1 MKNVQKLLLAVAV
14 SAALAGCAT
23 TRSDSLGLAEN
34 ETVKTYAEA
43 YQPARDMLFAG
54 KFDELKAKVLENGKD
69 KEGKELTKEE
79 AYEKLLTSASE
90 LSIMERGL
98 LALNTGDVDRAL
110 FFFDAA
116 EEKLN
121 LAEDQTG
128 VTDQAAGA
136 SKSLLASVTGAK
148 ELADYE
154 VRSYE
159 KVMLLNYKALC
170 YMLKGDR
177 KAYNVTRRA
186 IDLQQEEWEKFQ
198 QEKAKF
204 EEEHPELFDE
214 NAQKEAAKKQA
225 AAKAKAE
232 AEAKAKAEAQKKA
245 QAQQTASQ
253 QQAKDGLEGLAG
265 AFGGMFGGSDAK
277 SSTEAAG
284 NAAQTAV
291 GALDALAALPEII
304 GAIDVDDRSADT
316 KKKAGLVTSAYVNPF
331 GDYMNALLQEFDS
344 LEDRSLRDN
353 ARISYEKVVE
363 NNKDCKA
370 AVVAK
375 KDVMK
380 GLRKNQ
386 KLVQVIL
393 SDGFAP
399 YQKES
404 SKSFR
409 VGKYQATL
417 NYANATPVDTP
428 VVGAKVNAGGK
439 TTRMSSL
446 TKMESII
453 LRDEQDRMP
462 WRVFDTAMA
471 LLRSG
476 MANDKLGILGDAL
489 TSAVQHPDTRSWL
502 SLPNQVL
509 VSRLVVP
516 ANLKTIDISTVDKSG
531 KVLAKNTVKIAEKGP
546 TVVYAVNYGTHL
558 QTFANEFSW
567 VK

>member
-1 MKNVQKLLLAVAV
+1 MRSSSLTPRKK
-14 SAALAGCAT
+14 SST
-23 TRSDSLGLAEN
+23 SPKTR
-34 ETVKTYAEA
+34 
-43 YQPARDMLFAG
+43 R
-54 KFDELKAKVLENGKD
+54 
-69 KEGKELTKEE
+69 
-79 AYEKLLTSASE
+79 
-90 LSIMERGL
+90 
-98 LALNTGDVDRAL
+98 
-110 FFFDAA
+110 
-116 EEKLN
+116 
-121 LAEDQTG
+121 
-128 VTDQAAGA
+128 
-136 SKSLLASVTGAK
+136 K

-253 QQAKDGLEGLAG
+253 QQAKDGLAGLAG
-265 AFGGMFGGSDAK
+265 AFGGMFGGSDTK

-304 GAIDVDDRSADT
+304 GAINVDDRSADT

-428 VVGAKVNAGGK
+428 RRRACRASRRWNPSSFATNRTACPGA
-439 TTRMSSL
+439 SL
-446 TKMESII
+446 T
-453 LRDEQDRMP
+453 RP
-462 WRVFDTAMA
+462 WRSF
-471 LLRSG
+471 
-476 MANDKLGILGDAL
+476 
-489 TSAVQHPDTRSWL
+489 
-502 SLPNQVL
+502 
-509 VSRLVVP
+509 VP
-516 ANLKTIDISTVDKSG
+516 A
-531 KVLAKNTVKIAEKGP
+531 
-546 TVVYAVNYGTHL
+546 
-558 QTFANEFSW
+558 
-567 VK
+567 

>member
-1 MKNVQKLLLAVAV
+1 
-14 SAALAGCAT
+14 
-23 TRSDSLGLAEN
+23 
-34 ETVKTYAEA
+34 
-43 YQPARDMLFAG
+43 MLFAG

-214 NAQKEAAKKQA
+214 KAQKEAAKKQA

-245 QAQQTASQ
+245 QAQQQANS
-253 QQAKDGLEGLAG
+253 QQAKEGLAGLAG
-265 AFGGMFGGSDAK
+265 AFGGMFGGSDTK

-304 GAIDVDDRSADT
+304 GAINVDDRSADT

-370 AVVAK
+370 
-375 KDVMK
+375 
-380 GLRKNQ
+380 
-386 KLVQVIL
+386 
-393 SDGFAP
+393 P
-399 YQKES
+399 S
-404 SKSFR
+404 SPR
-409 VGKYQATL
+409 
-417 NYANATPVDTP
+417 
-428 VVGAKVNAGGK
+428 
-439 TTRMSSL
+439 R
-446 TKMESII
+446 
-453 LRDEQDRMP
+453 
-462 WRVFDTAMA
+462 
-471 LLRSG
+471 
-476 MANDKLGILGDAL
+476 
-489 TSAVQHPDTRSWL
+489 TS
-502 SLPNQVL
+502 
-509 VSRLVVP
+509 
-516 ANLKTIDISTVDKSG
+516 
-531 KVLAKNTVKIAEKGP
+531 
-546 TVVYAVNYGTHL
+546 
-558 QTFANEFSW
+558 
-567 VK
+567 

>member
-1 MKNVQKLLLAVAV
+1 
-14 SAALAGCAT
+14 
-23 TRSDSLGLAEN
+23 
-34 ETVKTYAEA
+34 
-43 YQPARDMLFAG
+43 
-54 KFDELKAKVLENGKD
+54 
-69 KEGKELTKEE
+69 
-79 AYEKLLTSASE
+79 
-90 LSIMERGL
+90 
-98 LALNTGDVDRAL
+98 
-110 FFFDAA
+110 
-116 EEKLN
+116 
-121 LAEDQTG
+121 
-128 VTDQAAGA
+128 
-136 SKSLLASVTGAK
+136 
-148 ELADYE
+148 
-154 VRSYE
+154 
-159 KVMLLNYKALC
+159 
-170 YMLKGDR
+170 
-177 KAYNVTRRA
+177 
-186 IDLQQEEWEKFQ
+186 
-198 QEKAKF
+198 
-204 EEEHPELFDE
+204 
-214 NAQKEAAKKQA
+214 
-225 AAKAKAE
+225 
-232 AEAKAKAEAQKKA
+232 
-245 QAQQTASQ
+245 
-253 QQAKDGLEGLAG
+253 
-265 AFGGMFGGSDAK
+265 MF
-277 SSTEAAG
+277 
-284 NAAQTAV
+284 V
-291 GALDALAALPEII
+291 
-304 GAIDVDDRSADT
+304 
-316 KKKAGLVTSAYVNPF
+316 
-331 GDYMNALLQEFDS
+331 
-344 LEDRSLRDN
+344 
-353 ARISYEKVVE
+353 
-363 NNKDCKA
+363 
-370 AVVAK
+370 
-375 KDVMK
+375 
-380 GLRKNQ
+380 
-386 KLVQVIL
+386 L

>member
-1 MKNVQKLLLAVAV
+1 MKNIQKVLLAVAV

-34 ETVKTYAEA
+34 EAVKTYAEA

-69 KEGKELTKEE
+69 KEGKALTKEE
-79 AYEKLLTSASE
+79 AYEKLISSASE

-98 LALNTGDVDRAL
+98 LALNTGDV
-110 FFFDAA
+110 
-116 EEKLN
+116 
-121 LAEDQTG
+121 
-128 VTDQAAGA
+128 
-136 SKSLLASVTGAK
+136 
-148 ELADYE
+148 
-154 VRSYE
+154 

-214 NAQKEAAKKQA
+214 KAQKEAAK
-225 AAKAKAE
+225 
-232 AEAKAKAEAQKKA
+232 KAEAQKKA
-245 QAQQTASQ
+245 QAQQKSDTQEAQ
-253 QQAKDGLEGLAG
+253 EGLAGLAG
-265 AFGGMFGGSDAK
+265 AFGGMFGGNDKK
-277 SSTEAAG
+277 SSTEAA
-284 NAAQTAV
+284 ADTAQTAV

-304 GAIDVDDRSADT
+304 GAINVDDRSADT

-404 SKSFR
+404 SKAFR

-417 NYANATPVDTP
+417 NYANATPVETP

-476 MANDKLGILGDAL
+476 MAHDKLGVLGGAL
-489 TSAVQHPDTRSWL
+489 AGAVQHPDTRSWL

>member
-1 MKNVQKLLLAVAV
+1 MKNIQKVLLAVAV

-34 ETVKTYAEA
+34 EAVKTYAEA

-69 KEGKELTKEE
+69 KEGKALTKEE
-79 AYEKLLTSASE
+79 AYEKLISSASE

-136 SKSLLASVTGAK
+136 SKSLLASVTGAS

-214 NAQKEAAKKQA
+214 KAQKEAAKKA
-225 AAKAKAE
+225 EAKAKAE
-232 AEAKAKAEAQKKA
+232 AAAKAKAEAQKKA
-245 QAQQTASQ
+245 QAQQKSDTQEAQ
-253 QQAKDGLEGLAG
+253 EGLAGLAG
-265 AFGGMFGGSDAK
+265 AFGGMFGGNDK
-277 SSTEAAG
+277 NSSTEAA
-284 NAAQTAV
+284 ADTAQTAV

-304 GAIDVDDRSADT
+304 GAINVDDRSADT

-404 SKSFR
+404 SKAFR

-417 NYANATPVDTP
+417 NYANATPVETP

-476 MANDKLGILGDAL
+476 MAHDKLGVLGGAL
-489 TSAVQHPDTRSWL
+489 AGAVQHPDTRSWL

>member
-1 MKNVQKLLLAVAV
+1 MKNIQKVLLAVAV

-34 ETVKTYAEA
+34 EAVKTYAEA

-69 KEGKELTKEE
+69 KEGKALTKEE
-79 AYEKLLTSASE
+79 AYEKLISSASE

-136 SKSLLASVTGAK
+136 SKSLLASVTGAS

-214 NAQKEAAKKQA
+214 KAQKEAAKKA
-225 AAKAKAE
+225 EAKAKAE
-232 AEAKAKAEAQKKA
+232 AAAKAKAEAQKKA
-245 QAQQTASQ
+245 QAQQKSDTQEAQ
-253 QQAKDGLEGLAG
+253 DGLAGLAG
-265 AFGGMFGGSDAK
+265 AFGGMFGGNDKK
-277 SSTEAAG
+277 SSTEAA
-284 NAAQTAV
+284 ADTAQTAV

-304 GAIDVDDRSADT
+304 GAINVDDRSADT

-404 SKSFR
+404 SKAFR

-417 NYANATPVDTP
+417 NYANATPVETP
-428 VVGAKVNAGGK
+428 VVGAMVNAGGK

-476 MANDKLGILGDAL
+476 MAHDKLGVLGGAL
-489 TSAVQHPDTRSWL
+489 AGAVQHPDTRSWL

>member
-1 MKNVQKLLLAVAV
+1 
-14 SAALAGCAT
+14 
-23 TRSDSLGLAEN
+23 
-34 ETVKTYAEA
+34 
-43 YQPARDMLFAG
+43 
-54 KFDELKAKVLENGKD
+54 
-69 KEGKELTKEE
+69 
-79 AYEKLLTSASE
+79 
-90 LSIMERGL
+90 MERGL

-214 NAQKEAAKKQA
+214 KAQKEAAKKQA

-245 QAQQTASQ
+245 QAQQQANS
-253 QQAKDGLEGLAG
+253 QQAKEGLAGLAG
-265 AFGGMFGGSDAK
+265 AFGGMFGGSDTK

-284 NAAQTAV
+284 DAAQTAV

-304 GAIDVDDRSADT
+304 GGINVDDRSAET

-428 VVGAKVNAGGK
+428 VVGAKVMAGGK

-476 MANDKLGILGDAL
+476 MAHDKLGVLGDAL
-489 TSAVQHPDTRSWL
+489 ASSVQHPDTRSWL

>member
-34 ETVKTYAEA
+34 EAVKTYAEA

-204 EEEHPELFDE
+204 EEEHPELFD
-214 NAQKEAAKKQA
+214 
-225 AAKAKAE
+225 
-232 AEAKAKAEAQKKA
+232 
-245 QAQQTASQ
+245 
-253 QQAKDGLEGLAG
+253 
-265 AFGGMFGGSDAK
+265 
-277 SSTEAAG
+277 
-284 NAAQTAV
+284 
-291 GALDALAALPEII
+291 
-304 GAIDVDDRSADT
+304 
-316 KKKAGLVTSAYVNPF
+316 
-331 GDYMNALLQEFDS
+331 
-344 LEDRSLRDN
+344 
-353 ARISYEKVVE
+353 
-363 NNKDCKA
+363 
-370 AVVAK
+370 
-375 KDVMK
+375 
-380 GLRKNQ
+380 
-386 KLVQVIL
+386 
-393 SDGFAP
+393 
-399 YQKES
+399 
-404 SKSFR
+404 
-409 VGKYQATL
+409 
-417 NYANATPVDTP
+417 
-428 VVGAKVNAGGK
+428 
-439 TTRMSSL
+439 
-446 TKMESII
+446 
-453 LRDEQDRMP
+453 
-462 WRVFDTAMA
+462 
-471 LLRSG
+471 
-476 MANDKLGILGDAL
+476 
-489 TSAVQHPDTRSWL
+489 
-502 SLPNQVL
+502 
-509 VSRLVVP
+509 
-516 ANLKTIDISTVDKSG
+516 
-531 KVLAKNTVKIAEKGP
+531 
-546 TVVYAVNYGTHL
+546 
-558 QTFANEFSW
+558 
-567 VK
+567 

>member
-1 MKNVQKLLLAVAV
+1 MKNVQKVLLAVAV

-23 TRSDSLGLAEN
+23 TRSDSLGLTEN

-54 KFDELKAKVLENGKD
+54 KFDELKAKMLENGKD
-69 KEGKELTKEE
+69 KEGKELSKEE
-79 AYEKLLTSASE
+79 AYEKLVSSASE

-128 VTDQAAGA
+128 ITDQAAGA

-198 QEKAKF
+198 EEKAKF

-214 NAQKEAAKKQA
+214 KAQKEAAKKQA
-225 AAKAKAE
+225 EAKAKAE

-253 QQAKDGLEGLAG
+253 QQTKDGLAGLAG
-265 AFGGMFGGSDAK
+265 AFGGMFGGNDAK
-277 SSTEAAG
+277 SSTEVVG

-304 GAIDVDDRSADT
+304 GAINVDDRSADT

-370 AVVAK
+370 ADVAK

-386 KLVQVIL
+386 KL
-393 SDGFAP
+393 AP

-404 SKSFR
+404 SKAFR

-471 LLRSG
+471 LLRSS

>member
-1 MKNVQKLLLAVAV
+1 M
-14 SAALAGCAT
+14 
-23 TRSDSLGLAEN
+23 
-34 ETVKTYAEA
+34 
-43 YQPARDMLFAG
+43 
-54 KFDELKAKVLENGKD
+54 
-69 KEGKELTKEE
+69 
-79 AYEKLLTSASE
+79 
-90 LSIMERGL
+90 
-98 LALNTGDVDRAL
+98 
-110 FFFDAA
+110 
-116 EEKLN
+116 
-121 LAEDQTG
+121 
-128 VTDQAAGA
+128 
-136 SKSLLASVTGAK
+136 
-148 ELADYE
+148 
-154 VRSYE
+154 
-159 KVMLLNYKALC
+159 
-170 YMLKGDR
+170 
-177 KAYNVTRRA
+177 
-186 IDLQQEEWEKFQ
+186 
-198 QEKAKF
+198 
-204 EEEHPELFDE
+204 
-214 NAQKEAAKKQA
+214 
-225 AAKAKAE
+225 
-232 AEAKAKAEAQKKA
+232 
-245 QAQQTASQ
+245 
-253 QQAKDGLEGLAG
+253 
-265 AFGGMFGGSDAK
+265 
-277 SSTEAAG
+277 
-284 NAAQTAV
+284 
-291 GALDALAALPEII
+291 II